1 MRFPGEK
8 RVESIVSFYI
18 NRNGVVTALLEPSA
32 KKPSSAALTYARMFF
47 GRGIETGDLSASVPY
62 GYNSSDGGIVAGHYA
77 NTFCVYDF
85 SKLP

>member
-1 MRFPGEK
+1 
-8 RVESIVSFYI
+8 VERIVSFYI
-18 NRNGVVTALLEPSA
+18 NKNGVVAGLLQPDQEE
-32 KKPSSAALTYARMFF
+32 SSSVALTYTRMFF